1 LRRNGKTKRSDQKNK
16 DYFSHIFLVETV
28 EKIAYLALLTNI
40 IRRIAQNAEHFS
52 LDNIFSDDYSFSWK
66 LKRMIDDI
74 DRQILNIIQ
83 QDARI
88 SNAEI
93 ARQVGLAASA
103 VLERIRKLE
112 ERKIIRGYSTEIDAA
127 AVGYGLTAFVAVRTH
142 ECCDETDA
150 FLAEIPEVLEVHDVA
165 GEDSYLLKVRVRDTE
180 DLSRLLRRK
189 LKNVPNVASTKT
201 TVVLGTIKE
210 KTALPLT
217 NFDDNPSAEK
227 TRRGKK

>member
-1 LRRNGKTKRSDQKNK
+1 
-16 DYFSHIFLVETV
+16 
-28 EKIAYLALLTNI
+28 
-40 IRRIAQNAEHFS
+40 
-52 LDNIFSDDYSFSWK
+52 
-66 LKRMIDDI
+66 MINDI
-74 DRQILNIIQ
+74 DRKILNIIQ

-88 SNAEI
+88 ANAEI

-112 ERKIIRGYSTEIDAA
+112 ERGIIRGYSTEIDAS

-142 ECCDETDA
+142 ECCDETDK

-180 DLSRLLRRK
+180 DLSRLLRQK

-210 KTALPLT
+210 KTTLPLE
-217 NFDDNPSAEK
+217 NFDENPTAEK
-227 TRRGKK
+227 SRFGKK